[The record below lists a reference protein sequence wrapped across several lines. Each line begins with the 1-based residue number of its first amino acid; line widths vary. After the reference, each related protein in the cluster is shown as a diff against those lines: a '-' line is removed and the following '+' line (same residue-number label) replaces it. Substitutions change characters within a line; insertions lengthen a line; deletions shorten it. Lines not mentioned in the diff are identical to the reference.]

1 MHVGRLTILLVAIL
15 GLGIGG
21 GTQGCM
27 RAQDVLQFPMDEI
40 TSTRQEVEAL
50 GSDVRQGLAQVE
62 YEMSQAFGDIPPD
75 AFEPTSLYAI
85 RYALMWCFTAPIC
98 DPGSQSPVCKRR
110 QEQRDTRIEERVELS
125 GRPPV
130 YGYTACDLP
139 YSSSLLEAVETWSP
153 ESLEWFQDR
162 VLLIDGLRIRLK
174 AQIPERLDELDVQVH
189 RYRTELQQ
197 LNKRAQDR
205 WREAQRIE
213 KRADQRRS
221 DEEKWTRFR
230 EEAMRLEESVTLIG
244 LDLNRLRDHQRHDV
258 RDIAVRLA
266 TLGAEGF

>member
-1 MHVGRLTILLVAIL
+1 MHTPWRYTLYALSILLL
-15 GLGIGG
+15 GWSAH
-21 GTQGCM
+21 GCI
-27 RAQDVLQFPMDEI
+27 RSHDVLQFPMEEVA
-40 TSTRQEVEAL
+40 SAREEVETL
-50 GSDVRQGLAQVE
+50 GSDVREGLAQVE
-62 YEMSQAFGDIPPD
+62 YEMSQAFGDIPED
-75 AFEPTSLYAI
+75 AFDATSLYAI

-98 DPGSQSPVCKRR
+98 EPGNQSPVCKRR
-110 QEQRDTRIEERVELS
+110 QDQRDTRVEERTALS

-139 YSSSLLEAVETWSP
+139 YSSNLVETVEQWP
-153 ESLEWFQDR
+153 EESLVWFQDR

-174 AQIPERLDELDVQVH
+174 AQIPERLDELDVQVQ

-213 KRADQRRS
+213 KRVEQRRS
-221 DEEKWTRFR
+221 DEEKWIRFR

>member
-1 MHVGRLTILLVAIL
+1 MAELRTISILCLLGAIFAALNL
-15 GLGIGG
+15 GCI
-21 GTQGCM
+21 
-27 RAQDVLQFPMDEI
+27 ASQDVLEFPMDEVA
-40 TSTRQEVEAL
+40 STHREVEAL
-50 GSDVRQGLAQVE
+50 GYDVREGLAHVE
-62 YEMSQAFGDIPPD
+62 YEMSQAFGDIPED
-75 AFEPTSLYAI
+75 AFDAPSLYAI

-98 DPGSQSPVCKRR
+98 DPGTQSPVCKRR
-110 QEQRDTRIEERVELS
+110 QERRDSRVEERVDLS

-139 YSSSLLEAVETWSP
+139 YSSNFLAAVDDWSD
-153 ESLEWFQDR
+153 ESIQWFQDR
-162 VLLIDGLRIRLK
+162 VMLIDGLRVRLK
-174 AQIPERLDELDVQVH
+174 AQIPERLDELDVQVQ

-213 KRADQRRS
+213 KRAEQRRS

-230 EEAMRLEESVTLIG
+230 EESLRLEESITLIG
-244 LDLNRLRDHQRHDV
+244 LDLERLREHQRHDV

-266 TLGAEGF
+266 TLGVEGF